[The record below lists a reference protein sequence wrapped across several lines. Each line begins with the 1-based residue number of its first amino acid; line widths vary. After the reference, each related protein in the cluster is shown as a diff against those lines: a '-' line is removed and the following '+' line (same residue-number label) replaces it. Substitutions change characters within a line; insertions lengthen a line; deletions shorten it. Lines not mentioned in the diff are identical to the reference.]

1 MRFAVPGM
9 LTIRGWSMLFAVSVL
24 FAGCAGTSGGG
35 GYSQVVDVHLVYEP
49 GQVLRQELL
58 SGFDRAGEG
67 VELRIHTSDLATVHR
82 ELRKWIQ
89 AVQETGGT
97 IRDRDKVL
105 YGHALLGGSD
115 DGALKGLVEKLADKA
130 EQYFDAVNRN
140 RRLFYARKHNLAVR
154 EQDSMLFLWFVNRRH
169 KI

>member
-1 MRFAVPGM
+1 MRFALPEM
-9 LTIRGWSMLFAVSVL
+9 LTIRRCGMFFTVSVL
-24 FAGCAGTSGGG
+24 LAGCAGTSGGG

-58 SGFDRAGEG
+58 SGFDRADQG
-67 VELRIHTSDLATVHR
+67 VELRIHTADLTSAHK
-82 ELRKWIQ
+82 ELRKWIA

-97 IRDRDKVL
+97 IRDRDKAL
-105 YGHALLGGSD
+105 YAHGLLGTSH

-154 EQDSMLFLWFVNRRH
+154 EQDSMLFLWFINRRH